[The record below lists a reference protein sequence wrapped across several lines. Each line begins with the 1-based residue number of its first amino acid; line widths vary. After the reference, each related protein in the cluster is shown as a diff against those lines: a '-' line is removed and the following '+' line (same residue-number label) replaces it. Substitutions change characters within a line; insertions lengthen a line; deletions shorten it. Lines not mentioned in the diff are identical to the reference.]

1 MAQYHVAVV
10 LDTGAATAMR
20 LTDAESVAKRL
31 LTRFADAGLETARVS
46 GDDDRSVILVR
57 LPDAEAA
64 RVAEAYGAT
73 APIDAAALQRR
84 AAASGTYFCGDASLG
99 KTRGERGSCRRLLGS
114 IFGFGG
120 GGKGARNPYAFLH
133 APYKAALA
141 PLLASDALED
151 PLRVALA
158 WRAAGAAA
166 AVDEDESAPW
176 AGLPSLVARG
186 DAVAAFP
193 LHDEGRRAA
202 LAVLAKDGVH
212 TVWSRS
218 YGRFAERD
226 LARYFGSSVAF
237 YFCWLSHYASWLRY
251 LAAAGLA
258 LVGVVACAPAGAVVA
273 FARLGA
279 AAFMAVWCALLCRSW
294 HAREGRLALRWGTLA
309 AAKLRGVRPRATRAA
324 FRGAAGALD
333 PVTGRADRPYF
344 PASVRARRRFVSRIR
359 LAFDVLIALLNVVFW
374 KAVHVRLRS
383 AGLPGII
390 ATVGNAVAVFFL
402 NARAMDTATRRADAE
417 NHALDA
423 DYDSAIFEY
432 VLAFRVINSYAQ
444 IFYVAFV
451 QRALEGG
458 CGHRDCFA
466 AVGHT
471 AVVFFAVQ
479 LTLGNFLELGPAT
492 RAAAA
497 AAAAA
502 PSGDAAATA
511 ARQYGLA
518 ESPDVDTLDD
528 YLELTIQ
535 FGYCVLFFVAAPVA
549 PFLALLSN
557 VLEAKVDL
565 LKRVAKR
572 RPVPTLDAT
581 TIQSYTSACL
591 ALGAAAVLTNAA
603 LLLYVAPGGRDV
615 LNSQPR
621 AVAIVLASMVAVARF
636 AYAGRGKLPGDVELQ
651 LQRNEYVLSA
661 DAKLLSP
668 VERAAPGRGEP

>member
-1 MAQYHVAVV
+1 M
-10 LDTGAATAMR
+10 
-20 LTDAESVAKRL
+20 
-31 LTRFADAGLETARVS
+31 
-46 GDDDRSVILVR
+46 
-57 LPDAEAA
+57 
-64 RVAEAYGAT
+64 
-73 APIDAAALQRR
+73 
-84 AAASGTYFCGDASLG
+84 
-99 KTRGERGSCRRLLGS
+99 
-114 IFGFGG
+114 
-120 GGKGARNPYAFLH
+120 
-133 APYKAALA
+133 
-141 PLLASDALED
+141 
-151 PLRVALA
+151 
-158 WRAAGAAA
+158 
-166 AVDEDESAPW
+166 
-176 AGLPSLVARG
+176 
-186 DAVAAFP
+186 AAFP

-511 ARQYGLA
+511 ARQYALA